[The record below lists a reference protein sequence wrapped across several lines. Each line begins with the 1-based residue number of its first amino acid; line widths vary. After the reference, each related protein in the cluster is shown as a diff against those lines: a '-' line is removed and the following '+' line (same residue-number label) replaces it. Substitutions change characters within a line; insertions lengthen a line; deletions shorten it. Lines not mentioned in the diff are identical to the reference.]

1 MNPKI
6 PGSASVSALVG
17 QLGQHFTVI
26 QDGRPLALGIHK
38 AILARLP
45 DLDRGQLRSAMKA
58 HTQSTR
64 YLKGLLA
71 SEDRF
76 NLDGQVEGVVTD
88 EQRQIAQATL
98 DARYQR
104 IAERRRAE
112 RRAQEESSRQARAEQ
127 QRQAK
132 LAQLV
137 ARFNGR

>member
-1 MNPKI
+1 MNPKP
-6 PGSASVSALVG
+6 PGTASASALIG
-17 QLGQHFTVI
+17 QLGQHFAVI

-45 DLDRGQLRSAMKA
+45 DLDPGQLRSAMKA

-71 SEDRF
+71 TQDRF
-76 NLDGQVEGVVTD
+76 NLDGQVDGDVTN

-98 DARYQR
+98 EARFQR

-112 RRAQEESSRQARAEQ
+112 RRAQEEATRQARAEQ
-127 QRQAK
+127 ERQAK